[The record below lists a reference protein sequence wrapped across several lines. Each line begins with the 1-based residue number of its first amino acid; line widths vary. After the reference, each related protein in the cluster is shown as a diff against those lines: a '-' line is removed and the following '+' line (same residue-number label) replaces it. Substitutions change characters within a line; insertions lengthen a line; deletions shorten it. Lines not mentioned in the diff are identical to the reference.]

1 MKPLS
6 PTLAL
11 ARRPWRVSTSTMQQV
26 LLPWVPAAVTR
37 EAAACITALHQTVS
51 GFNDGA
57 LCDSQNG
64 CTSRPYR
71 DALLSMSSTL
81 FAK

>member
-37 EAAACITALHQTVS
+37 EAAACITALHQRVLVSMMLPCVIVKTVVLV
-51 GFNDGA
+51 GLTGM
-57 LCDSQNG
+57 Q
-64 CTSRPYR
+64 Y
-71 DALLSMSSTL
+71 
-81 FAK
+81 